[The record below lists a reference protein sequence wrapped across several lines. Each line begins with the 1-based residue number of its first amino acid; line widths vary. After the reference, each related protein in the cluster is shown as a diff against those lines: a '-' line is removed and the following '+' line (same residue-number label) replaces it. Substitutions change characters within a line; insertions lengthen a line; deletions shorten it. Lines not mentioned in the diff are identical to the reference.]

1 MQLRTSHT
9 SRTCRTMVTDIYIS
23 CALMDRVRS
32 ERLVRTLESL
42 GWKVWGDWDASSRK
56 TDPKASTGALRSAR
70 CVVVLWS
77 ADSIKSGWVR
87 DEARAGMRRRVLV
100 PVRIDPI
107 EPPRGF
113 RSVQATDLVSWD
125 GNASAPELRELITRI
140 SAILGSPRKGEAK
153 GTALPYWFRTLPHRS
168 PWILTLLV
176 GATLAG
182 LSAWAKFHSDTGAA
196 DAEISTTSQNSPQS
210 NLLTLDRPSEKQ
222 REEGDDTDKE
232 SLAGHDGLRKEAEP
246 KANDQDQATKEESEE
261 LVPKSQAARVED
273 PDRDAYED
281 ARALYRAGDYQ
292 GAIAAFGAVVKRSPN
307 GPFAAKAQ
315 YWISDCWFELHDYRA
330 AIAARQEFIAAYP
343 DSPKQPEAMLGLAA
357 AYTEFGDRSNARKT
371 LEALIVRFPGTDA
384 AWRGHKQLAKLAQK

>member
-1 MQLRTSHT
+1 
-9 SRTCRTMVTDIYIS
+9 
-23 CALMDRVRS
+23 MDRVRS
-32 ERLVRTLESL
+32 ERLVRALESL

-56 TDPKASTGALRSAR
+56 TDPKASTDALRSSR
-70 CVVVLWS
+70 CIIVLWS

-140 SAILGSPRKGEAK
+140 SAILGSPRKGEAR
-153 GTALPYWFRTLPHRS
+153 GAPLPYRFRALVHGRR
-168 PWILTLLV
+168 WILTLLV

-182 LSAWAKFHSDTGAA
+182 LSAWAKFHSATDAAA
-196 DAEISTTSQNSPQS
+196 DAEKSTNSQNPPQP
-210 NLLTLDRPSEKQ
+210 NPLTLDRPGEKQ
-222 REEGDDTDKE
+222 QEEHDDTDRE
-232 SLAGHDGLRKEAEP
+232 SLDGHDRLRKEAEP
-246 KANDQDQATKEESEE
+246 KTNDQDQATKEESEE

-292 GAIAAFGAVVKRSPN
+292 SAIAAFGAVVKRSPN

>member
-1 MQLRTSHT
+1 
-9 SRTCRTMVTDIYIS
+9 MVTDIYIS
-23 CALMDRVRS
+23 CALMDRLRS

-42 GWKVWGDWDASSRK
+42 GWEVWGDWDAPSRK

-70 CVVVLWS
+70 CIIVLWS
-77 ADSIKSGWVR
+77 ADSIESGWVR
-87 DEARAGMRRRVLV
+87 DEARWGMRRQILV

-113 RSVQATDLVSWD
+113 RSPRATDLVGWD
-125 GNASAPELRELITRI
+125 GNASAPDFRELVTRI

-153 GTALPYWFRTLPHRS
+153 GTPLPYWFRALPHRA
-168 PWILTLLV
+168 PWILALLV

-182 LSAWAKFHSDTGAA
+182 LSAWAKFHSGGGAAA
-196 DAEISTTSQNSPQS
+196 DAEMSTNSQNSPQP
-210 NLLTLDRPSEKQ
+210 NLLTADQPGEKPQ
-222 REEGDDTDKE
+222 EERDDTDRDGQ
-232 SLAGHDGLRKEAEP
+232 AGRDNSRKEPEL
-246 KANDQDQATKEESEE
+246 KTNDQDQATKEESEE
-261 LVPKSQAARVED
+261 LVPQSRAARVED

-292 GAIAAFGAVVKRSPN
+292 SAIAAFGAVVKRSPN

-330 AIAARQEFIAAYP
+330 AIATRQEFIAAYP

-357 AYTEFGDRSNARKT
+357 AYVELGDTPNARKT
-371 LEALIVRFPGTDA
+371 LEALIARFPGTDA
-384 AWRGHKQLAKLAQK
+384 AWRGHKQLAKLRQK